1 MFGFGPVV
9 QDGFGIGYIIRD
21 NGVQYSISS
30 KHRQTKR
37 FANTLNQTLI
47 DMGKLLGPK
56 HCVSVSRETSIRGS
70 IGPETTPKPPEYLD
84 GFDFFGQQSP
94 STPNVAGDLVL
105 DSGHKRTSDGSS
117 SFVRVLRRQSSYTA
131 TQLKSFGEEIS
142 PSRLGDI
149 AEALKSINMTESD
162 EETK

>member
-1 MFGFGPVV
+1 MLCPVFGFGPVV
-9 QDGFGIGYIIRD
+9 QDGFGVGYIIRD

-37 FANTLNQTLI
+37 YANTLKQTLY

-56 HCVSVSRETSIRGS
+56 HVVKVSRETINQGKTSLDCA
-70 IGPETTPKPPEYLD
+70 PNLPEYLE

-94 STPNVAGDLVL
+94 STPNLSESA
-105 DSGHKRTSDGSS
+105 HKRTSDGSS

-131 TQLKSFGEEIS
+131 AQLETFGEELPS
-142 PSRLGDI
+142 PTLGNI
-149 AEALKSINMTESD
+149 AEALKSIDMSESED
-162 EETK
+162 ESK